1 MSGKLP
7 SWARAAC
14 SLAGLCPL
22 PAGEGVAATL
32 GASPPSPDILG
43 GVAIG
48 AGVLA
53 AAGVVA
59 IAAMPAVRRM
69 VMPLP
74 VETYLSDLLQ
84 FERMLDDGHT
94 IRTKGG
100 GLVQTIMLRGLDV
113 GGLTA
118 DELDSMLVRR
128 KAWFER
134 VAEAGLFAKVITV
147 RELVSYALDANY
159 ENPILQAIHDD
170 WSRQFLRVY
179 SNRDYIVLTAPK
191 DDRNATR
198 ALHEAVRDA
207 CDGLSPYG
215 PELLD
220 NGGGG
225 GSPPPAVFGGA
236 GGRVCCCGGGVS
248 RRVGGTP

>member
-1 MSGKLP
+1 VQIS
-7 SWARAAC
+7 
-14 SLAGLCPL
+14 
-22 PAGEGVAATL
+22 EGVAATL
-32 GASPPSPDILG
+32 RASPPSPDILG

-84 FERMLDDGHT
+84 FERMLDDGQT

-134 VAEAGLFAKVITV
+134 VAEAGLFAKVITA
-147 RELVSYALDANY
+147 RELVSYALDADY

-198 ALHEAVRDA
+198 ALQEADNSSFLSVFSP
-207 CDGLSPYG
+207 DGYQRRRSCHPRQ
-215 PELLD
+215 
-220 NGGGG
+220 
-225 GSPPPAVFGGA
+225 SWWRSWRRRF
-236 GGRVCCCGGGVS
+236 S
-248 RRVGGTP
+248 RRRGRTPEVVR